1 MNSMDRTECGTDFKF
16 ENPLENII
24 YLISILNK
32 KFERIQNSEFRKL
45 DLTAPQFSILTELW
59 KEDSKPFKELA
70 KVCCCSRSTIT
81 GIIDTMEKNELV
93 KREANPDDR
102 RSILVKLTEKGNKFK
117 QITPSLKIV
126 IGDCCEGIK
135 KDELQQLSQLL
146 MRLNQV
152 VIES

>member
-1 MNSMDRTECGTDFKF
+1 MNSTDKTECGTDFKF

-24 YLISILNK
+24 HLISILNK

-70 KVCCCSRSTIT
+70 KACCCSRSTIT

-117 QITPSLKIV
+117 QITPSLKII

-135 KDELQQLSQLL
+135 EEEIEQLSELL
-146 MRLNQV
+146 KRLNQV
-152 VIES
+152 IIES